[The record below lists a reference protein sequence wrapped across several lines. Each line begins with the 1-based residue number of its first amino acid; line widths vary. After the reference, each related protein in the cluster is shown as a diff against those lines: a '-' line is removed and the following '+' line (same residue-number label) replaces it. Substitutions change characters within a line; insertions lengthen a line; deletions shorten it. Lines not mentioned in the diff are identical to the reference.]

1 MPFPKIE
8 LKAGV
13 PTLGS
18 GHRCRVQPLFHPDT
32 LTNTS
37 TLGNLVKAKQD
48 PKEGMAAVNSFG
60 QIQLAD
66 AFLPEKPKARH
77 TNRFLQI

>member
-18 GHRCRVQPLFHPDT
+18 GHRCRVQPLFLPDT
-32 LTNTS
+32 LTNIF

-48 PKEGMAAVNSFG
+48 PKEGMAAVG
-60 QIQLAD
+60 
-66 AFLPEKPKARH
+66 
-77 TNRFLQI
+77 T